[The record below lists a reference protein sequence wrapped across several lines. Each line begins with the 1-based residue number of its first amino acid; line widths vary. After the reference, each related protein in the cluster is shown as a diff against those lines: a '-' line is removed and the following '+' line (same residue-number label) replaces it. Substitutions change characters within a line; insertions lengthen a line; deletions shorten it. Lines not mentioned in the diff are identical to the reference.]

1 MIYSFEL
8 ILSFISYTKLFDLI
22 LSCMIRLICTCP
34 ALICTCP
41 AWSAW
46 SAWSVLL
53 ELLLPFEASWHEI
66 WKRTYFLNDQNCS
79 KNRKRSCYLN
89 PIQFHG
95 KMIPTDQFA
104 KQKRV
109 VFKDRFKTLG
119 TFKDHFFRFLWAEMQ
134 RTYVH

>member
-41 AWSAW
+41 TWSAW

-53 ELLLPFEASWHEI
+53 ELLLPFEAIVSEWSSSTSADLLPMQFS
-66 WKRTYFLNDQNCS
+66 RTAFTIHHFLFVKAVQAGDLHAVQYFLSFCGKS
-79 KNRKRSCYLN
+79 RRSACTSH
-89 PIQFHG
+89 P
-95 KMIPTDQFA
+95 PTFGGVD
-104 KQKRV
+104 
-109 VFKDRFKTLG
+109 LL
-119 TFKDHFFRFLWAEMQ
+119 FFLFDNK
-134 RTYVH
+134 